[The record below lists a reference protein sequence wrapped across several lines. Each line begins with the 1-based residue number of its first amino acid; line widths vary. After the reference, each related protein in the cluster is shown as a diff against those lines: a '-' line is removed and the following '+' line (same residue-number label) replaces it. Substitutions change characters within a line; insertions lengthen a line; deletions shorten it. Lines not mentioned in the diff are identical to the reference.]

1 MAEGYDNNHWIR
13 VSSALLR
20 VDNCNE
26 KSQQLGRHFSRSD
39 DLNFDNGHRP
49 RQGQHNSNKN
59 RNRGRNNRRPSGGGG
74 NSPNNNGGGNSLNRV
89 YESNGPD
96 VKVRGTAQTVAEKYL
111 QLGRDAQS
119 SGDNVM
125 AESYFQFSEH
135 YFRTW
140 AAAQPVGQPT
150 QQLRRPDDEE
160 FEDDREEGA
169 EGETEGAVAPEVI
182 QGASAEH
189 SEMTGEPAS
198 GEPEGEQRNFRQRD
212 NRERY
217 RPKWQNRKDQ
227 PNQDQPVEGEPRAGE
242 AEAVVEARVTPAQE
256 ETSGEWEAPSF
267 LRRPAAVVEEAV
279 AEPAAEKRARAPR
292 RPRTAAADETPQGE

>member
-1 MAEGYDNNHWIR
+1 M
-13 VSSALLR
+13 
-20 VDNCNE
+20 
-26 KSQQLGRHFSRSD
+26 
-39 DLNFDNGHRP
+39 NFDNGHRP
-49 RQGQHNSNKN
+49 RQGQHNNNKN
-59 RNRGRNNRRPSGGGG
+59 RNRGRNNRRPGGGGGG
-74 NSPNNNGGGNSLNRV
+74 NNPNNTGGNSLNRV

-160 FEDDREEGA
+160 FEDDREEGGEGYSETAVAA
-169 EGETEGAVAPEVI
+169 EGGQPGSHEQSE
-182 QGASAEH
+182 QNAEPA
-189 SEMTGEPAS
+189 TGEQD
-198 GEPEGEQRNFRQRD
+198 GEQRNARPRD

-227 PNQDQPVEGEPRAGE
+227 PNQDQANEAGPRAAE
-242 AEAVVEARVTPAQE
+242 NEAVVESRPAPQGE
-256 ETSGEWEAPSF
+256 PAAGEWEAPSF
-267 LRRPAAVVEEAV
+267 LRRPAAVVEAAEPADEPVADKRSRPARRPKAAV
-279 AEPAAEKRARAPR
+279 AEDAAPGDDPA
-292 RPRTAAADETPQGE
+292 QGE

>member
-1 MAEGYDNNHWIR
+1 
-13 VSSALLR
+13 
-20 VDNCNE
+20 
-26 KSQQLGRHFSRSD
+26 
-39 DLNFDNGHRP
+39 LNFDNGHRP
-49 RQGQHNSNKN
+49 RQGQHNNNKN

-74 NSPNNNGGGNSLNRV
+74 NSPNNNSGGNSLNRV

-160 FEDDREEGA
+160 FEDDREEGG
-169 EGETEGAVAPEVI
+169 EGETEGAAAPE
-182 QGASAEH
+182 GAPPASVEH
-189 SEMTGEPAS
+189 AEMTAEPS
-198 GEPEGEQRNFRQRD
+198 GSEPDGEQRNFRQRD
-212 NRERY
+212 NRERN
-217 RPKWQNRKDQ
+217 RPKWQNRRDQ
-227 PNQDQPVEGEPRAGE
+227 PNQDQPGEGDPRAVEG
-242 AEAVVEARVTPAQE
+242 EAVVEARVASSQE
-256 ETSGEWEAPSF
+256 EAASGEWEAPSF
-267 LRRPAAVVEEAV
+267 LRRPAPVVEEAG
-279 AEPAAEKRARAPR
+279 AEAVPAAEKRARAPR
-292 RPRTAAADETPQGE
+292 RPRAAADETPQGE

>member
-1 MAEGYDNNHWIR
+1 
-13 VSSALLR
+13 
-20 VDNCNE
+20 
-26 KSQQLGRHFSRSD
+26 
-39 DLNFDNGHRP
+39 LNFDNGHRP
-49 RQGQHNSNKN
+49 RQGQHNNNNKN
-59 RNRGRNNRRPSGGGG
+59 RNRGRNNRRPGGGGG
-74 NSPNNNGGGNSLNRV
+74 NNPNSNGGGNSLNRV

-169 EGETEGAVAPEVI
+169 EGETEAAATADTAQAGPGEQPEMNV
-182 QGASAEH
+182 
-189 SEMTGEPAS
+189 EPAN
-198 GEPEGEQRNFRQRD
+198 GEQDGEQRNYRQRD
-212 NRERY
+212 NRDRN
-217 RPKWQNRKDQ
+217 RPRWQNRNRDQ
-227 PNQDQPVEGEPRAGE
+227 NQDQPNEGEPRAME
-242 AEAVVEARVTPAQE
+242 AEAVVEARPALPQE
-256 ETSGEWEAPSF
+256 ETASGEWEAPSF
-267 LRRPAAVVEEAV
+267 LRRPAPVVDEAADQPV
-279 AEPAAEKRARAPR
+279 AEKRARTPR
-292 RPRTAAADETPQGE
+292 RPRAVVAEEDTPQSE